1 LASAAGQTCTEPH
14 YRWSEKTDT
23 SLAGNLV
30 TASVDVTDMLTWA
43 PRALTAKDMC
53 AARLGRENSVYAV
66 TGWVRRVKLHEDDG
80 DWHIEL
86 TSEPS
91 AAVDSC
97 IVVEIPAPRFGGTYQ
112 RARSELAA
120 LIDTAWL
127 TTQGNLRTP
136 VRLRFTGLA
145 FFDGI
150 HQKRTRGTGGSTHAE
165 GHGRC
170 NSSVRA
176 LWELHP
182 VYKVAAPP
190 SP

>member
-1 LASAAGQTCTEPH
+1 
-14 YRWSEKTDT
+14 
-23 SLAGNLV
+23 
-30 TASVDVTDMLTWA
+30 
-43 PRALTAKDMC
+43 MC
-53 AARLGRENSVYAV
+53 AARLGREQNVYAV

-86 TSEPS
+86 TGERST
-91 AAVDSC
+91 AVDSC
-97 IVVEIPAPRFGGTYQ
+97 IVVEIPAPSFGGTYQ
-112 RARSELAA
+112 KARSELAA
-120 LIDTAWL
+120 LVDTASL
-127 TTQGNLRTP
+127 TPQGNLRTP
-136 VRLRFTGLA
+136 VRLRFAGLA

-150 HQKRTRGTGGSTHAE
+150 HQKRSRGPGGSTHAE

-182 VYKVAAPP
+182 VYGVTAPE